1 MKILFINLAGMLVLF
16 LVMPKNAFA
25 YLNPGSGSY
34 FFQFLIAGL
43 FGLLFVLKVYWL
55 KVITFLKKIF
65 QKKE

>member
-1 MKILFINLAGMLVLF
+1 MAAALIFF

-43 FGLLFVLKVYWL
+43 FGLIFVLKVYWL
-55 KVITFLKKIF
+55 KVVTFLKNIF